1 VSEAPSV
8 EKGRQDVVVAVA
20 GSGTAPVL
28 FMQGLASARPATLLS
43 P

>member
-1 VSEAPSV
+1 
-8 EKGRQDVVVAVA
+8 VAVE